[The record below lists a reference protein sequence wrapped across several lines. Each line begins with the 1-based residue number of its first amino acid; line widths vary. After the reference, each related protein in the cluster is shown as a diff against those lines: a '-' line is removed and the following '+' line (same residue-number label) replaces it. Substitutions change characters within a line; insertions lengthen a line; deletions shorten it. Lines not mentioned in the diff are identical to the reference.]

1 MSKNTQTDWYTYAME
16 HLVKVVQALSQAR
29 TVKDVAE
36 IVRIAAR
43 DLTGADGA
51 TFVLRDG
58 DQCYYAEENAISPLW
73 KGKRFP
79 MKMCI
84 SGWVMLHAEP
94 VIIKDIY
101 KDSRIPH
108 DAYRP
113 TFVKSLAMVPIRR
126 DNPIGAI
133 GNYWAMERQTSQE
146 EIAILQALADTT
158 SVAME
163 NVKLY
168 TDLKTNLSIIQEREA
183 RIHAQH
189 DTLEIFTRA
198 LAHDLKEP
206 VRTINSFTEMLLQEH
221 QLPGRAADYFH
232 HIHVASNR
240 MSTLID
246 TVFLYMQLDNPQ
258 NTPKEE
264 CDMNV
269 LVREVV
275 GDLDPLV
282 KSKKARIIYDDLPI
296 VYANHAHMMQLL
308 QNLIT
313 NAIYHNNKALE
324 IRISAEKQEGAWL
337 FRVEDNGIGI
347 DEKQVKK
354 IFLPFKRASQ
364 ESKGI
369 GLGLAICNR
378 IIAVHHGA
386 IWCESQPGKGATFLF
401 TVPIASGQEK
411 SLKEDSVAVETV
423 VFRSPSLA
431 NLLLVDDM
439 DSDLDYVDAT
449 FRRHN
454 IQCNLFKVRS
464 GQDALDFLMLRQQ
477 EEAPIDIV
485 LLDINMPEMDGF
497 ETLEKIQADKVLART
512 NIIMCTGSTYSKD
525 KERAELLGAVGYLLK
540 PIRKDCLKSII
551 DSIPNFQFYQTTNGY
566 NIQYKT

>member
-1 MSKNTQTDWYTYAME
+1 M
-16 HLVKVVQALSQAR
+16 
-29 TVKDVAE
+29 KDVAD

-43 DLTGADGA
+43 ELTGADGA

-79 MKMCI
+79 MAACI

-108 DAYRP
+108 EAYRP
-113 TFVKSLAMVPIRR
+113 TFVKSLAMVPIRK
-126 DNPIGAI
+126 DSPIGAI
-133 GNYWAMERQTSQE
+133 GNYWATERQTSHE
-146 EIAILQALADTT
+146 EIVILQALADTT
-158 SVAME
+158 SVALE

-206 VRTINSFTEMLLQEH
+206 VRTINSFSEMLLQEH
-221 QLPGRAADYFH
+221 QLPGKAADYFR

-275 GDLDPLV
+275 GGLDPLV
-282 KSKKARIIYDDLPI
+282 KSKKARIIYDGLPT
-296 VYANHAHMMQLL
+296 VHANNAHMMQLL

-324 IRISAEKQEGAWL
+324 IRISAEKQEDAWL

-347 DEKQVKK
+347 DETQVKK

-386 IWCESQPGKGATFLF
+386 IWCESQPGKGAAFLF
-401 TVPIASGQEK
+401 TVPITSGQDK
-411 SLKEDSVAVETV
+411 SSKEDSVAVETV
-423 VFRSPSLA
+423 VFRNPSLA

-464 GQDALDFLMLRQQ
+464 GQDALDFLQLKQQ
-477 EEAPIDIV
+477 EKMPIDIV

-497 ETLEKIQADKVLART
+497 ETLEKIQADKILART

-551 DSIPNFQFYQTTNGY
+551 DGIPNFQFYQTTNGY
-566 NIQYKT
+566 TIQYKT